1 MAPPRTR
8 SAEGLRALW
17 GYRLLETVTHA
28 RLRVQQGDRAG
39 AVRILRAVLA
49 RRPGDLEAMA
59 LLRDL
64 PLGQVPQ
71 PEPEEPA
78 PAPATSAKAA
88 ELAATFRRAL
98 APSSSQR
105 RLRRFLAAVS
115 RHAR

>member
-1 MAPPRTR
+1 M
-8 SAEGLRALW
+8 LW
-17 GYRLLETVTHA
+17 GYRVLETVTHA

-39 AVRILRAVLA
+39 AVRILKAVLA

-64 PLGQVPQ
+64 PLGRAPQ
-71 PEPEEPA
+71 PEPEETATP
-78 PAPATSAKAA
+78 PATSAQAA
-88 ELAATFRRAL
+88 ELAAMFRRVL
-98 APSSSQR
+98 APSSPRQ